1 MSTGVVMSVSATALG
16 RPVTSETSISKQYSE
31 CQVRALRTLSL
42 ALIALS
48 EARKCKPRAVAWR
61 SA

>member
-1 MSTGVVMSVSATALG
+1 MSVNATALG
-16 RPVTSETSISKQYSE
+16 RPVTSETSISKQYNE

-48 EARKCKPRAVAWR
+48 LARKCKPKAVAWR